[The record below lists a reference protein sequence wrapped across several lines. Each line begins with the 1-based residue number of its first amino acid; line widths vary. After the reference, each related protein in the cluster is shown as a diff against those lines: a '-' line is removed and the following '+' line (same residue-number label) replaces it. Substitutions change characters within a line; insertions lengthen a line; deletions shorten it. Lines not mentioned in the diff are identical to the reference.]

1 MSEPEETLI
10 RPGWVKSPSPK
21 VAAIVIGFALSLLGA
36 AGQFFYVDSVAGA
49 VDAKNDE
56 IRRIDSRVSI
66 LRETQ
71 VQYFN
76 AQVQSSTLF
85 ALDPADETRQRGV
98 VAKLYQLNL
107 LDKAFP
113 FRALMAE
120 MAIAGLF
127 EFKPVND
134 AYRTLNEA
142 ARADLT
148 FENFQKLN
156 AFERDI
162 LDRALALQHKLQERR
177 LVVAQ
182 EASVLAAERDRRKL
196 ALVLL
201 SSLGICF
208 LLVANLLSERKPKA
222 ADPT

>member
-1 MSEPEETLI
+1 MSEPEEKSI
-10 RPGWVKSPSPK
+10 RIAWLVRPSPK
-21 VAAIVIGFALSLLGA
+21 VAAIVIGFVLSIIGA
-36 AGQFFYVDSVAGA
+36 AGQFFYVDAIAGK
-49 VDAKNDE
+49 VDGKNDE
-56 IRRIDSRVSI
+56 IRRIDARVST

-134 AYRTLNEA
+134 AYRALNEA

-156 AFERDI
+156 AFEREI
-162 LDRALALQHKLQERR
+162 LDRALDLQHKLQERR

-182 EASVLAAERDRRKL
+182 EAASLAAERDRRKL
-196 ALVLL
+196 TLVLL
-201 SSLGICF
+201 SSLGACF
-208 LLVANLLSERKPKA
+208 LLVANLLSERRPKA
-222 ADPT
+222 TDPA